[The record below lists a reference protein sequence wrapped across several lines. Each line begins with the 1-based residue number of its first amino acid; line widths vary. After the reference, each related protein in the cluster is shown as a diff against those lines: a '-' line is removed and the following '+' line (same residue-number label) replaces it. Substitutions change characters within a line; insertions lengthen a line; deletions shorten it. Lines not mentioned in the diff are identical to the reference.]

1 MDRPHFQRANLDRQ
15 FLSLPDEVKFC
26 TQCVISNQRPR
37 ITFDADGVCGACRN
51 AHYKEQV
58 DWKQRE
64 LELEQLLDQHRRS
77 DGYWDCIVPSSGGK
91 DSGFVAHQL
100 REKWGMNPLTVT
112 WTPMIYTDI
121 GRENFQNFIDAGF
134 TNLFCSPNGRLQRK
148 MARLCFEELG
158 DAFHVFVL
166 GQVHYPIWMSLKFGV
181 PLVFYGENGSVEYA
195 GDPKLADKAYL
206 APEEWNTRLL
216 KGCSLDE
223 LVDFGLKNKDY
234 FNEGDF
240 RRSDLL
246 FYGAPPLEEVQRAG
260 IRKYYYSYFHKWVPQ
275 ENYYYAAE
283 HTGLKANSERSEGT
297 YSKYASLDDKLDGM
311 HYYLGFIKFGFGR
324 ATQDASHE
332 IRDGHITREEGVAL
346 VRRYDGE
353 FPSRYFK
360 DFLEFLDIDEEHF
373 WQVVDSWR
381 RPNIWDKAAGE
392 WKLKH
397 ELT

>member
-1 MDRPHFQRANLDRQ
+1 MDRPQFQRANLDRQ
-15 FLSLPDEVKFC
+15 FSRLPEEVKFC
-26 TQCVISNQRPR
+26 RKCVISNQRPN
-37 ITFDADGVCGACRN
+37 IKFDESGVCSACRN
-51 AHYKEQV
+51 ADYKEQV
-58 DWKQRE
+58 DWKKRE
-64 LELEQLLDQHRRS
+64 LELEQLLDQHRS
-77 DGYWDCIVPSSGGK
+77 KDGYWDVVVPSSGGK

-121 GRENFQNFIDAGF
+121 GRVNWEAFVDSGF
-134 TNLFCSPNGRLQRK
+134 TNLFCAPNGQLQRS

-166 GQVHYPIWMSLKFGV
+166 GQVHYPIWIAEKFKI

-195 GDPKLADKAYL
+195 GDPQLADKPYL

-223 LVDFGLKNKDY
+223 LVEFGMQNKPY
-234 FNEGDF
+234 FEGIAY
-240 RRSDLL
+240 RKSDLL
-246 FYGAPPLEEVQRAG
+246 FYGAPPLEDVKRAG
-260 IRKYYYSYFHKWVPQ
+260 IRKYYYSYFHKWTPQ

-283 HTGLKANSERSEGT
+283 HTGLKANPERSEGT

-311 HYYLGFIKFGFGR
+311 HYYLGFIKFGIGR

-332 IRDGHITREEGVAL
+332 VRDGHITREEGVAL

-353 FPSRYFK
+353 FPSKYFGE
-360 DFLEFLDIDEEHF
+360 FLEFLNISEEHF
-373 WQVVDSWR
+373 WQVVDTWR
-381 RPNIWDKAAGE
+381 RPNIWDKSGGE

-397 ELT
+397 VVS